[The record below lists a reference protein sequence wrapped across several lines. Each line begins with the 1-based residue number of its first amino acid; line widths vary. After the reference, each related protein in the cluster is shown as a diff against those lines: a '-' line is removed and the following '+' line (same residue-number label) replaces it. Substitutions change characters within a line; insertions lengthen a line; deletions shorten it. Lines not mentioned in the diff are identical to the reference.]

1 MKISRDCPRHS
12 CVSKSFDWINVVEA
26 DHHYFRSTAAELDLR
41 EDSIPDTDG
50 MPATAHA
57 GTQLQCLCMDCH
69 NFCGNLCDSLAK
81 CNISFTFPTLLA
93 SDKSCIFAIY
103 HTYRF

>member
-50 MPATAHA
+50 MPATARGLELSYSA
-57 GTQLQCLCMDCH
+57 CVWTATIFVETYAILWP
-69 NFCGNLCDSLAK
+69 NVIFPSL
-81 CNISFTFPTLLA
+81 FLPF
-93 SDKSCIFAIY
+93 
-103 HTYRF
+103 